1 MPRFEEGSGL
11 QRRERRWAAAE
22 EEEKKK
28 KHVRGRKKKKEKRQR
43 VKGERRGKLRDSVCD
58 EQTEEKK

>member
-11 QRRERRWAAAE
+11 QRRERRWPAA